1 MTQMVSTTTMIQRLE
16 GMLDTSDL
24 NAWEQDFV
32 TRLSELL
39 ASGQVLKLSDKQVE
53 ALDKLHAKHFA

>member
-1 MTQMVSTTTMIQRLE
+1 MIQRLE